1 MYTFKKGDADYQVM
15 LNENFSE
22 ITDALENGALVSK
35 KTVIK
40 AQDWDEILDKG
51 IYTVF
56 GASGAN
62 RPYSGAAYG
71 ALVVYANNTF
81 VSQTYMYKGETYT
94 RSRQG
99 SPATWTPWNKLL
111 SDNEQPFEVYFGRAE
126 DSSDVNT
133 GFQYPIG
140 SIVATDKYH
149 KPEDLPFSISADKK
163 KLTFTKTTTI
173 HVSGSAKFHG
183 NSSGTDYAYF
193 KIFWGASNDH
203 MIQYG
208 TPTNTAI
215 NVSTTIGGE
224 KTLTIKAGD
233 SLRFELESR
242 PNKSLFRTQIA
253 SLSIKEVKSI

>member
-71 ALVVYANNTF
+71 ALVVYADNTF

-99 SPATWTPWNKLL
+99 SPATWTPWNKLANVSQL
-111 SDNEQPFEVYFGRAE
+111 NNEVLLNRQPIKFSDGTVTLL
-126 DSSDVNT
+126 DSVSNYEAVKFICEYQGNRTD
-133 GFQYPIG
+133 
-140 SIVATDKYH
+140 ATILNNKSGEIDIR
-149 KPEDLPFSISADKK
+149 SSAINIYDDPTSNGWDMGEM
-163 KLTFTKTTTI
+163 LI
-173 HVSGSAKFHG
+173 HVSNNEINFTYAKTI
-183 NSSGTDYAYF
+183 SKSGTIET
-193 KIFWGASNDH
+193 K
-203 MIQYG
+203 
-208 TPTNTAI
+208 TNNLRVI
-215 NVSTTIGGE
+215 HVIGV
-224 KTLTIKAGD
+224 KKAPQLPG
-233 SLRFELESR
+233 
-242 PNKSLFRTQIA
+242 I
-253 SLSIKEVKSI
+253 